1 MNKLNF
7 KNQQKTLKIHSSL
20 CDSSRTG
27 IISLPVRFE
36 ENFDF
41 LDAPSLAKMLQILET
56 KDLIQ
61 VHYADYPD
69 NFNIYA
75 LKVTPKGLDLEPQIS
90 YDKRKKMG
98 RPYMGICYGRAVF
111 RYNTIFS
118 ISPIIAPERQPT
130 IKPFRISIFNTSF
143 LSLVIHRRMCYN
155 EHERG

>member
-7 KNQQKTLKIHSSL
+7 KNQQKTLKILSSL

-41 LDAPSLAKMLQILET
+41 LDAPSLAKMLQILEA

-69 NFNIYA
+69 NFNIYT
-75 LKVTPKGLDLEPQIS
+75 LKVTPKGLDFEPQIS
-90 YDKRKKMG
+90 YDKRQKWVDRIWG
-98 RPYMGICYGRAVF
+98 FVTGAL
-111 RYNTIFS
+111 FS
-118 ISPIIAPERQPT
+118 AIIQ
-130 IKPFRISIFNTSF
+130 F
-143 LSLVIHRRMCYN
+143 LVSVLS
-155 EHERG
+155 

>member
-7 KNQQKTLKIHSSL
+7 KNQQKTLKILSSL

-75 LKVTPKGLDLEPQIS
+75 LKVTPKGLDFEPQIS
-90 YDKRKKMG
+90 YDKRKKWVD
-98 RPYMGICYGRAVF
+98 RICGFVTGAL
-111 RYNTIFS
+111 FS
-118 ISPIIAPERQPT
+118 AIIQ
-130 IKPFRISIFNTSF
+130 F
-143 LSLVIHRRMCYN
+143 LVSVLS
-155 EHERG
+155 